1 MTATVMDMTGRVLED
16 GETVTQTLREK
27 QTGEELRE
35 IWASVPE
42 IVREWADG
50 HELNYPAAVELMI
63 HSLLTE
69 AQQGAAE
76 HERAQQVL
84 DFVESRFFNPTEEE

>member
-1 MTATVMDMTGRVLED
+1 MTATVMDMTGRVLD
-16 GETVTQTLREK
+16 Q
-27 QTGEELRE
+27 GEEITQNAREQAERAELHE

-50 HELNYPAAVELMI
+50 HNLEYPAAVELMV

-69 AQQGAAE
+69 ATQGAE
-76 HERAQQVL
+76 RHERAQQVL
-84 DFVESRFFNPTEEE
+84 DFVGERFFKSGD